1 MRVLLGAFASVLLA
15 AGLASADDK
24 PAHPPQSR
32 SSSACSTQ
40 ASHQHLT
47 GDARKQ
53 FMSECLKKPVAARDD
68 GSSGTEKDTHS
79 GTSTNGEHHSSP
91 SEKMKTCNHEASTKN
106 LHGDERKSF
115 MSQCLK
121 GDKKS

>member
-1 MRVLLGAFASVLLA
+1 MRVLLGAFAFVLLA

-24 PAHPPQSR
+24 PAQSPQSR
-32 SSSACSTQ
+32 QSSVCSTQ
-40 ASHQHLT
+40 ASNQHLT

-53 FMSECLKKPVAARDD
+53 FMSECLRKHAAARDD
-68 GSSGTEKDTHS
+68 ASSSAEKDSHS
-79 GTSTNGEHHSSP
+79 GTSTNGEHHSSQ

>member
-1 MRVLLGAFASVLLA
+1 MHLLLGALASVLLV

-24 PAHPPQSR
+24 PAQPQNR
-32 SSSACSTQ
+32 HSSACSTQ
-40 ASHQHLT
+40 AGNQHLT

-53 FMSECLKKPVAARDD
+53 FMSECVKKHVVARDD
-68 GSSGTEKDTHS
+68 ASSGAEKDSHS
-79 GTSTNGEHHSSP
+79 ATSTNGQHHSSQ

-121 GDKKS
+121 GDKK